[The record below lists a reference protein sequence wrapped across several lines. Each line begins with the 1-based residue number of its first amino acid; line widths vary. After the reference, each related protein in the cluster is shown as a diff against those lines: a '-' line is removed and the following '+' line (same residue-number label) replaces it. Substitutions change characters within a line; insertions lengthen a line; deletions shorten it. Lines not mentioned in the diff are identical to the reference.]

1 LNFGFTQEQEE
12 LRSQLRR
19 FLDERAPMGEVRR
32 ISETEEG
39 FCRALWKEM
48 AELGFLGLTIP
59 EALGGSGLAWVDLV
73 VLLEETGRSLLP
85 SPLLSHTLASAAL
98 IQAGNE
104 AQQQQWLPRLADGSS
119 IGTLAFLEDSDSL
132 AAENIKLI
140 GQPDGAGLRL
150 AGQKCCVMDPE
161 AADFF
166 VVAFRRGEGERDL
179 RLAIVEADAPG
190 VSAQAFPMIDA
201 TKRMGNLELDDV
213 HISEEAILSGSAS
226 GASDFERLLDA
237 GALAVA
243 AEMGGAVDEAL
254 RITVDYAK
262 QRIQFD
268 RPIGQYQGVK
278 HPLAEMYVDAE
289 SFKSLVY
296 YGAWCFDNRPDELPR
311 YASLAK
317 AYATEA
323 FVRTGID
330 SIQLHGAMG
339 FTTAQDIQ
347 LYFKRSKWARPM
359 FGDAATHY
367 ERIVAM
373 RGH

>member
-1 LNFGFTQEQEE
+1 
-12 LRSQLRR
+12 
-19 FLDERAPMGEVRR
+19 
-32 ISETEEG
+32 
-39 FCRALWKEM
+39 
-48 AELGFLGLTIP
+48 
-59 EALGGSGLAWVDLV
+59 
-73 VLLEETGRSLLP
+73 
-85 SPLLSHTLASAAL
+85 
-98 IQAGNE
+98 
-104 AQQQQWLPRLADGSS
+104 
-119 IGTLAFLEDSDSL
+119 
-132 AAENIKLI
+132 
-140 GQPDGAGLRL
+140 
-150 AGQKCCVMDPE
+150 
-161 AADFF
+161 
-166 VVAFRRGEGERDL
+166 
-179 RLAIVEADAPG
+179 
-190 VSAQAFPMIDA
+190 MIDA
-201 TKRMGNLELDDV
+201 TKRMGNLELADV
-213 HISEEAILSGSAS
+213 HVPPEGILSAPPK
-226 GASDFERLLDA
+226 GAPAIERLLDA

-254 RITVDYAK
+254 RITVEYAK

-296 YGAWCFDNRPDELPR
+296 YGAWCFENRPEELSR

-359 FGDAATHY
+359 FGDASAHY
-367 ERIVAM
+367 ERVIAM